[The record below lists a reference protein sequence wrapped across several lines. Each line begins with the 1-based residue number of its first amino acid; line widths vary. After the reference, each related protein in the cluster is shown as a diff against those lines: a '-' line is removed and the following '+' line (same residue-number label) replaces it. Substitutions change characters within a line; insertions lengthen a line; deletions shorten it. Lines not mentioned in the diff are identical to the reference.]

1 MLSAQLSI
9 LTSPGPNT
17 PSKPEMDEQ
26 QQPLLGWHRP
36 TPVNTSRPKDPYT
49 RLSAILGVA
58 TGTGALFAVSVYLRL
73 PNYLSINSK
82 TGLKAAFRV
91 VGGITIL
98 NGAFAF
104 IGLPRVEARSKQKD
118 EQKTGFLQEIKR
130 LGSGFRLAFTDLE
143 VALAFVASFAARAQV
158 VAIS

>member
-1 MLSAQLSI
+1 MIGQARILYAFGSAGITAMLSAQLSI

-82 TGLKAAFRV
+82 TG
-91 VGGITIL
+91 
-98 NGAFAF
+98 
-104 IGLPRVEARSKQKD
+104 
-118 EQKTGFLQEIKR
+118 
-130 LGSGFRLAFTDLE
+130 FRLAFTDLE